1 MSIPI
6 IINGDSQTMASIEEE
21 FGTTHSNWTDATTGA
36 PDGGVSCGIGF
47 VISWQRGPL
56 SDGRNGAFLLE
67 VLSACQS
74 QLEYYQTGQF
84 ASTENE
90 LALDNLKT
98 AIAHLERRLDRRKA
112 EGVLGT
118 HEPDAVAVT
127 VQPAIAVE
135 VDEPGVT
142 ILPTEETSSCEL
154 GPK

>member
-1 MSIPI
+1 
-6 IINGDSQTMASIEEE
+6 MASIEE

-36 PDGGVSCGIGF
+36 PDGGVSCGMGF

-56 SDGRNGAFLLE
+56 TDGRNGAFLLE

-118 HEPDAVAVT
+118 HESDAAG
-127 VQPAIAVE
+127 VQPAIAAE
-135 VDEPGVT
+135 MTAPGVT
-142 ILPTEETSSCEL
+142 ILPTEETSSCGL